1 MQWHVEIGIFNATS
15 KARCFKKKSLWVA
28 APVFGF
34 FSSGFRFVFILPI
47 LFVCGDVELNSS
59 PKNRNSCYNFSI
71 RHWNLN
77 NITAHNFDLL
87 QACNAIHDFDMICLS
102 ESYLDS
108 TVSSDN
114 DSRYIGD
121 CKLVR
126 ADHPGNVK
134 RGGVLP
140 VSCLPNP
147 YLKECLIFEV
157 SINNKTGYV
166 VSMNRSQSQTSDD
179 INSFTT
185 NLEKRLVNI
194 SSTNPHFIL
203 MIFWKTLLVA

>member
-1 MQWHVEIGIFNATS
+1 
-15 KARCFKKKSLWVA
+15 
-28 APVFGF
+28 
-34 FSSGFRFVFILPI
+34 
-47 LFVCGDVELNSS
+47 
-59 PKNRNSCYNFSI
+59 
-71 RHWNLN
+71 
-77 NITAHNFDLL
+77 
-87 QACNAIHDFDMICLS
+87 MICLS